1 MTTQVV
7 EKKKAGLPANLIS
20 EMATDSGLGL
30 SNVTAD
36 DMQIPF
42 LRILQALSPQLVKT
56 NSDYIKGAEQGDI
69 FNTVTHQVWKAD
81 EGIVV
86 VPCYFEQKLLE
97 FVPRSQGGGF
107 VQELPKNHPDV
118 LNVQRDKETNM
129 DILPSGN
136 ELVRTGQHYV
146 KILNEELGMLE
157 PAIIDMKKTQIRRSK
172 IWVTQMS
179 MQTIKLQDGTSK
191 PAPMFANKWK
201 LKTVADGN
209 DKGSWYS
216 WQIEKVG
223 MVDSM
228 DMYNE
233 CKEFH
238 NSVASGEIKATA
250 VADEIDQAPS
260 VDTDEAPF

>member
-1 MTTQVV
+1 MRNEVT
-7 EKKKAGLPANLIS
+7 EKKEAGLPANLLS
-20 EMATDSGLGL
+20 EMVADSGVGL

-42 LRILQALSPQLVKT
+42 LRILQALSPQLIKS

-81 EGIVV
+81 EGITV

-107 VQELPKNHPDV
+107 VQELKKTDPNV
-118 LNVQRDKETNM
+118 LAVQKDKETGM
-129 DILPSGN
+129 DMLPSGN

-146 KILNEELGMLE
+146 KIINEELGMLE
-157 PAIIDMKKTQIRRSK
+157 PAIIDMKKTQMKRSK

-179 MQTIKLQDGTSK
+179 MQTIKSPDGSSR
-191 PAPMFANKWK
+191 PAPMFSNKWK
-201 LKTVADGN
+201 LKTIADGN

-223 MVDSM
+223 LIDTL

-238 NSVASGEIKATA
+238 NNVSTGAVKSSAIADDLPPASMG
-250 VADEIDQAPS
+250 
-260 VDTDEAPF
+260 TDEVPF